1 MCGIAGCYQQ
11 RSSTGPRPPFCAR
24 LRGWVR
30 NDLQEVMNDMLVRG
44 ELAGSGM
51 IRAGALDGLIQ
62 DERSRR
68 KGGARRIWQLL
79 TMEPWYRN
87 VRSMGVAA

>member
-1 MCGIAGCYQQ
+1 M
-11 RSSTGPRPPFCAR
+11 
-24 LRGWVR
+24 R
-30 NDLQEVMNDMLVRG
+30 NDLLEVMNDMLVRD

-51 IRAGALDGLIQ
+51 IRADALDGLIH
-62 DERSRR
+62 DE
-68 KGGARRIWQLL
+68 GARRKDGARKMWQLL